1 MQKNMIPL
9 EEHIRLWQTLANP
22 SATAEEKEQ
31 AQDQLWDA
39 RLERKERELSKA
51 FYHQEEEQVFPVV
64 FPEMTQI
71 PLRLWE
77 EQPTETLRKL
87 IDQLTVYLTFWG
99 DLDANDPWEARDRL
113 MMEAYLHPWGGFDEI
128 LKRANEEESER
139 IANEMW
145 GNPYREEEEDEE
157 EPEDEVPFVPG
168 EWARLRRRFLQVQR
182 PEEWKRMLREEEAS
196 PYLEQIEKNCQEE
209 YLRICEME
217 EAKMPQE
224 EMSFLENVQRRNAI
238 GQMVKE
244 FLMEDLQ
251 H

>member
-64 FPEMTQI
+64 FPEMSQI

-77 EQPTETLRKL
+77 TQTTEMRKKL
-87 IDQLTVYLTFWG
+87 GAQLTVYLTFWEE
-99 DLDANDPWEARDRL
+99 DDADDPWRAVERL
-113 MMEAYLHPWGGFDEI
+113 MMEAYLHPWGGLDEV

-139 IANEMW
+139 IACEVW
-145 GNPYREEEEDEE
+145 GNPYREEDEE
-157 EPEDEVPFVPG
+157 
-168 EWARLRRRFLQVQR
+168 Q
-182 PEEWKRMLREEEAS
+182 
-196 PYLEQIEKNCQEE
+196 N
-209 YLRICEME
+209 
-217 EAKMPQE
+217 
-224 EMSFLENVQRRNAI
+224 
-238 GQMVKE
+238 
-244 FLMEDLQ
+244 
-251 H
+251 

>member
-64 FPEMTQI
+64 FPEMSQI

-113 MMEAYLHPWGGFDEI
+113 MQESNLYPWGGLDEI
-128 LKRANEEESER
+128 LRKKNER
-139 IANEMW
+139 IACDMW
-145 GNPYREEEEDEE
+145 GNPYPEEDEDDEDAE

-168 EWARLRRRFLQVQR
+168 EWARLRRRFLQRQR
-182 PEEWKRMLREEEAS
+182 PKEWQRMLEEQEAS
-196 PYLEQIEKNCQEE
+196 TYLAQIERNYQEE
-209 YLRICEME
+209 YLRICEKE
-217 EAKMPQE
+217 EEHIPQE
-224 EMSFLENVQRRNAI
+224 ELTFLELVQRRNAI
-238 GQMVKE
+238 GQTVKE
-244 FLMEDLQ
+244 FLMEELQ

>member
-51 FYHQEEEQVFPVV
+51 FYQQEEQKVFPVV

-87 IDQLTVYLTFWG
+87 IDQLTVYLTFWE
-99 DLDANDPWEARDRL
+99 DSDADDPWRAVERL
-113 MMEAYLHPWGGFDEI
+113 MKESNLHPWGGLDES
-128 LKRANEEESER
+128 LREKNEEASER

-145 GNPYREEEEDEE
+145 GNPYREEDEE
-157 EPEDEVPFVPG
+157 
-168 EWARLRRRFLQVQR
+168 Q
-182 PEEWKRMLREEEAS
+182 
-196 PYLEQIEKNCQEE
+196 N
-209 YLRICEME
+209 
-217 EAKMPQE
+217 
-224 EMSFLENVQRRNAI
+224 
-238 GQMVKE
+238 
-244 FLMEDLQ
+244 
-251 H
+251 

>member
-9 EEHIRLWQTLANP
+9 EEHIRLWETLKNPQESAAAKEAAQTA
-22 SATAEEKEQ
+22 
-31 AQDQLWDA
+31 LWDA
-39 RLERKERELSKA
+39 RLEMKESELSKA

-157 EPEDEVPFVPG
+157 EP
-168 EWARLRRRFLQVQR
+168 Q
-182 PEEWKRMLREEEAS
+182 
-196 PYLEQIEKNCQEE
+196 N
-209 YLRICEME
+209 
-217 EAKMPQE
+217 
-224 EMSFLENVQRRNAI
+224 
-238 GQMVKE
+238 
-244 FLMEDLQ
+244 
-251 H
+251 

>member
-9 EEHIRLWQTLANP
+9 EEHIRLWETLKNPQESAAAKEAAQTA
-22 SATAEEKEQ
+22 
-31 AQDQLWDA
+31 LWDA
-39 RLERKERELSKA
+39 RLEMKESELSKA

-99 DLDANDPWEARDRL
+99 DLDANDPWEARERL
-113 MMEAYLHPWGGFDEI
+113 MRESYLYPWGGLDEI
-128 LKRANEEESER
+128 LREENRKESER
-139 IANEMW
+139 IDNEMW
-145 GNPYREEEEDEE
+145 GNPYPEEDEE
-157 EPEDEVPFVPG
+157 EPEDEVPFVSG
-168 EWARLRRRFLQVQR
+168 EWARMRRRFLQVQR
-182 PEEWKRMLREEEAS
+182 PQEWKRMLKEQEAS
-196 PYLEQIEKNCQEE
+196 AYLTQIEAHYREM
-209 YLRICEME
+209 YRRICEKE
-217 EAKMPQE
+217 EESIPQE
-224 EMSFLENVQRRNAI
+224 ELTFPENVQRRNAI

>member
-77 EQPTETLRKL
+77 EQPTEILRKL
-87 IDQLTVYLTFWG
+87 IDQLTVYLTFWE
-99 DLDANDPWEARDRL
+99 DSDADDPWRAVERL
-113 MMEAYLHPWGGFDEI
+113 MKESNLHPWGGLDES
-128 LKRANEEESER
+128 LSEKNEEASER

-145 GNPYREEEEDEE
+145 GNPYREEDEE
-157 EPEDEVPFVPG
+157 
-168 EWARLRRRFLQVQR
+168 Q
-182 PEEWKRMLREEEAS
+182 
-196 PYLEQIEKNCQEE
+196 N
-209 YLRICEME
+209 
-217 EAKMPQE
+217 
-224 EMSFLENVQRRNAI
+224 
-238 GQMVKE
+238 
-244 FLMEDLQ
+244 
-251 H
+251 